1 MTRRRTAEQTA
12 RTRALVEILLALRDV
27 CGKIEALLGL
37 PKVPTA
43 GVGPMILFKVTPVLL
58 RQRPALPLPTE
69 AADRDAR
76 VRALLKEAL
85 RLLG

>member
-1 MTRRRTAEQTA
+1 
-12 RTRALVEILLALRDV
+12 
-27 CGKIEALLGL
+27 
-37 PKVPTA
+37 
-43 GVGPMILFKVTPVLL
+43 VGPMILFKVTPVLL